1 MKIHHLLGAMCLCFG
16 IGTLSAQNYQKT
28 SSGIRTTVNAVDIE
42 VQFFAPAVVRVIKS
56 PEGVAYAKQSL
67 SVIAKP
73 EEVHFKT
80 AIKDNRIVLNSSDL
94 SICVDTRT
102 GVVSYLSKSGKTL
115 LTEKNGVQFTPF
127 DDAGTKTYHV
137 YQPFALDKEE
147 AIYGLGQLQNG
158 KMIQRN
164 MTKNLV

>member
-1 MKIHHLLGAMCLCFG
+1 MKIHHLLGAVCLCFG

-28 SSGIRTTVNAVDIE
+28 SSGIRTTVNTVDIE
-42 VQFFAPAVVRVIKS
+42 VQFFAPALVRVIKS
-56 PEGVAYAKQSL
+56 PEGVAYEKQSL

-115 LTEKNGVQFTPF
+115 LTEKNGV
-127 DDAGTKTYHV
+127 
-137 YQPFALDKEE
+137 
-147 AIYGLGQLQNG
+147 
-158 KMIQRN
+158 
-164 MTKNLV
+164 